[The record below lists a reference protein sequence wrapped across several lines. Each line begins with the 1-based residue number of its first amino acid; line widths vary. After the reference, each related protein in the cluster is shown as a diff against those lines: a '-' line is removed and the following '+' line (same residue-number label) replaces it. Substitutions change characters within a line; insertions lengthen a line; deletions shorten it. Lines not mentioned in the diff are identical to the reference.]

1 MKEVSHM
8 VNQDYI
14 ETIKKRRSIYALG
27 KNVADN
33 NEDIAQLIQSAIK
46 ESPSSFNNQ
55 TVRAAIL
62 FGKSSDK
69 LWEIVAER
77 LKSEVPDEES
87 YKATRQKVD
96 SFKAGVGT
104 ILFFTDD
111 DIVQQYQE
119 QLSLYAENFP
129 IWADQ
134 ANGMAQI
141 NVWQALAAND
151 IGASLQ
157 HYNPLI
163 DDDVHTAFDIPES
176 WNLRGQM
183 PFGSIEAPAGTK
195 EYMTDDARFKIFK

>member
-1 MKEVSHM
+1 MS
-8 VNQDYI
+8 
-14 ETIKKRRSIYALG
+14 TIKKRRSIYALG

-46 ESPSSFNNQ
+46 ESPSPFNNQ

-62 FGKSSDK
+62 FGESSDK

-77 LKSEVPDEES
+77 LKSEVPDGES

>member
-1 MKEVSHM
+1 MS
-8 VNQDYI
+8 
-14 ETIKKRRSIYALG
+14 TIKKRRSIYALG

-46 ESPSSFNNQ
+46 ESPSPFNNQ

-62 FGKSSDK
+62 FGESSDK

>member
-1 MKEVSHM
+1 MKKV
-8 VNQDYI
+8 
-14 ETIKKRRSIYALG
+14 TK
-27 KNVADN
+27 
-33 NEDIAQLIQSAIK
+33 QLVK
-46 ESPSSFNNQ
+46 
-55 TVRAAIL
+55 
-62 FGKSSDK
+62 
-69 LWEIVAER
+69 
-77 LKSEVPDEES
+77 
-87 YKATRQKVD
+87 KVD

>member
-1 MKEVSHM
+1 M

-46 ESPSSFNNQ
+46 ESPSSINNQ
-55 TVRAAIL
+55 TVRATIL
-62 FGKSSDK
+62 FGESSDK
-69 LWEIVAER
+69 LWEIVAGR

-163 DDDVHTAFDIPES
+163 DDDVHTAFDIPQS